1 MLLGRGKIGGDE
13 DEETRGETEPRGRTG
28 EVMRS
33 LWCECWA
40 TAAAPR

>member
-1 MLLGRGKIGGDE
+1 MLLAKGKMGGEE

-33 LWCECWA
+33 L
-40 TAAAPR
+40 